1 MHSLE
6 SLLLGDTSRGG
17 NERTIRFRVTVF
29 RIAPRTDVM
38 LPALE
43 YTPLRYSCFQPN
55 NFRANFDV
63 PCPPVKDTKRGRE
76 LIVEQGPFRPLYFAP
91 FSMATNRVRA
101 SNRREV
107 SEYYCQRV
115 FVDQKP
121 KIRFRKSGSVDLDA
135 ENREKSLTALDF
147 ASHRC

>member
-29 RIAPRTDVM
+29 RIVPRTDLM
-38 LPALE
+38 LPTLE

-63 PCPPVKDTKRGRE
+63 PYPPVKDTKRGWQ
-76 LIVEQGPFRPLYFAP
+76 LIVEQVPFRSPYFAP
-91 FSMATNRVRA
+91 SSTATNRVRA

-107 SEYYCQRV
+107 NEYYCQRV
-115 FVDQKP
+115 LVD
-121 KIRFRKSGSVDLDA
+121 
-135 ENREKSLTALDF
+135 
-147 ASHRC
+147 